1 MSGDLRGPMNRY
13 QNSSFG
19 SEPVEKI
26 QEINDQNDNILDE
39 DTEHLFPMT
48 GPAIAEEHRPAI
60 PDLFTR
66 LPPIRDPLETNSSL
80 LQDETIQECLPCLV
94 GTSNSSSGHGSINA
108 HGLPRL
114 ERDGHIGYLHDSL
127 TELPAGYVAYDA
139 SRPWIVYWALTGL
152 CLLGEDVSGY
162 RERY

>member
-1 MSGDLRGPMNRY
+1 MNRY
-13 QNSSFG
+13 QDSSFG

-26 QEINDQNDNILDE
+26 QEINIQNDNILDE
-39 DTEHLFPMT
+39 EDEHLFPMT
-48 GPAIAEEHRPAI
+48 GEISAEEHRPAI
-60 PDLFTR
+60 PDLFTQ
-66 LPPIRDPLETNSSL
+66 LLPIRDPLETDTSL
-80 LQDETIQECLPCLV
+80 LQDKTIQECLPCLA
-94 GTSNSSSGHGSINA
+94 GTSDSSSGPENVNA

-114 ERDGHIGYLHDSL
+114 ERDGHIAYLHDSL
-127 TELPAGYVAYDA
+127 TELPAGYVGYDA